1 MGLTW
6 ANSTSKGDI
15 STSLAV
21 EEIKTHLDDIYED
34 LVAGVYGSGADLY
47 SDVLGDSCYNNCSW
61 DTFTATTLV
70 DAGNTTMDLD
80 VEIQRY
86 DFTVGEVL
94 QSNDLY
100 DSLLAIT
107 VDECMV
113 SIDYVDSGT
122 PTIEATADGTNWETV
137 TNNTIHTFTN
147 TGSTLK
153 LRFTAGGTGY
163 IKSWAIFYNN
173 DTGTTYGTSVR
184 KYLTLNYE
192 GLCQDEDTII
202 DGFYFSNGVSI
213 EKITIAARVAPTG
226 ANITVDMLRDGAEE
240 GVISTLTAAAT
251 YEATIFTAQ
260 HFLST
265 ERFGLKIKSIG
276 SSEPGQSLIVVVHYY
291 DR

>member
-6 ANSTSKGDI
+6 AEDITKGELSKSTNI
-15 STSLAV
+15 S
-21 EEIKTHLDDIYED
+21 EIRTHLDDIYGD

-47 SDVLGDSCYNNCSW
+47 SDVLASSCYNNCSW
-61 DTFTATTLV
+61 DTFTVTTLV
-70 DAGNTTMDLD
+70 DVGNTTMDLD

-100 DSLLAIT
+100 DPLLAIT

-113 SIDYVDSGT
+113 SIDYVDSGS
-122 PTIEATADGTNWETV
+122 PTIEVTADGTNWEIA
-137 TNNTIHTFTN
+137 TNNALHSFTN

-184 KYLTLNYE
+184 KYLTFNYE
-192 GLCQDEDTII
+192 GSCQDEDTII
-202 DGFYFSNGVSI
+202 DGFHFSNGVSI
-213 EKITIAARVAPTG
+213 EKITITSRVAPTG
-226 ANITVDMLRDGAEE
+226 ANLTIDLLKDGAEQSI
-240 GVISTLTAAAT
+240 ISTLAAAAT
-251 YEATIFTAQ
+251 YEATSFTPQ

-265 ERFGLKIKSIG
+265 DRFGLKIKSVG
-276 SSEPGQSLIVVVHYY
+276 STESGQSLIVVVHYY